1 MARQRRSSSVVS
13 VARPRSNG
21 VANITSTASTLFRRH
36 RSSPEAAILKSEFNT
51 QPVIEA
57 DVRTELKSATDDFIA
72 LNQAVSGNEEE
83 RKKLMLAAAG
93 RLRTA
98 YAAFLAAAPK
108 AEHQSP
114 LSFREWVNTSSK
126 ISREYL
132 IRMTSYEMEASY
144 DALNIRHQQSLNKL
158 VKRLGLGRDG
168 IWDVY
173 WELGLRIVES
183 RDTLDILA
191 RFLSDRASEVE
202 KCNQSEGVGQARDY
216 LYLQKLAKEADIFR
230 SQRANAE
237 RSSRQRK
244 DTTTFAPSD
253 FRELIA
259 HAGEAIEE
267 KKLSNVDG
275 KEEQELTQA
284 NAQTNLG
291 EVTPIALSG
300 PRTATKQS
308 YYSQENSQQ
317 KNTITEGLVSGAIAV
332 QECQGQ
338 DGVGSLTIHNH
349 GTPEKGRGVQS
360 SVDLLDEHS
369 SDFED
374 LGLGAQ
380 DDDST
385 DEDFEMPLPTQDLTL
400 LGEPCQNRANSGGIT
415 QKDHGI
421 TKPDDDSSIKP
432 PEQERYDSRPFNIPA
447 DVSEGSIWTEANPDW
462 QATFWGSDGMLNW
475 HRSLCSP
482 NEIRQLNDREMI
494 NDEIVNGALADL
506 LQGYN
511 ETQHFRL
518 ETSFFWKHISDGNP
532 PWKSCKKWQDF
543 ELIFIPIHES
553 LHWYL
558 VVIGRT
564 EILQGDDVQT
574 QDTNVTNTMSGS
586 GNLPWIMVLDSLQG
600 RQLQHHKVLQE
611 LWKLVSDQSSKP
623 QDMVVPFIEKSPP
636 WTFTQ
641 DNGVDCGLYLI
652 ENMRRC
658 LLYAR
663 GSKQEKSDIVEERFG
678 ARDVLKLRHGIRER
692 IFELKQN
699 QDKMESFN
707 TKGCYNDCGKD
718 SLLLIEDDDYEIIT
732 PSDGENHSKE
742 PTFTQGDTTVSST
755 KPESGKSSIIE
766 SGHSIT
772 LSVRDC
778 LAQFYGPFMDL
789 LPASES
795 MIAPQRIEKTFWCMA
810 KDGNF
815 TSPKPPSLVA
825 LLPEVEG
832 APARPVLPV
841 IQFDTNE
848 FDNLDGSMIDLLKE
862 KHHLELQEY
871 QKQMDMF
878 WKVSKR
884 RSESIQICIQ
894 HQIEA
899 EKRCNLA
906 AALVKLLEQAFLLST
921 DLEDAAQQRWLAQR
935 DTLQQTCQT
944 DILFWDR
951 ATDLTRLRDTE
962 VAKLQE
968 CFCHLSGCR
977 RSAEKMLISWREE
990 LTAMECLLEKSSIAK
1005 AAISRKRKSED

>member
-13 VARPRSNG
+13 VARSRSNG
-21 VANITSTASTLFRRH
+21 VANIASTASTLFRRH
-36 RSSPEAAILKSEFNT
+36 RSSPEVAISKPEFNN

-57 DVRTELKSATDDFIA
+57 DVETELKSATDDFIA

-83 RKKLMLAAAG
+83 RKKLMLAAVG

-132 IRMTSYEMEASY
+132 IRMTSYEMKASY
-144 DALNIRHQQSLNKL
+144 DALNTRHQQSLDKL

-183 RDTLDILA
+183 RDTLDNLA

-202 KCNQSEGVGQARDY
+202 KCNQSEEAGEIRDC

-230 SQRANAE
+230 SQRAKAE
-237 RSSRQRK
+237 RGSRQRK

-259 HAGEAIEE
+259 HAGETTEGE
-267 KKLSNVDG
+267 KFSNVDG
-275 KEEQELTQA
+275 KEVQALTEA
-284 NAQTNLG
+284 KSQTKLG
-291 EVTPIALSG
+291 EVAPFLSSG
-300 PRTATKQS
+300 SRTAAKQT
-308 YYSQENSQQ
+308 YHTQKNSQQ
-317 KNTITEGLVSGAIAV
+317 NNKISEALVSGSTAE
-332 QECQGQ
+332 QEGQGQ
-338 DGVGSLTIHNH
+338 DGVGFLTIHNRE
-349 GTPEKGRGVQS
+349 TPEKGRGIRS
-360 SVDLLDEHS
+360 SEDLLDEHS

-380 DDDST
+380 ADDST
-385 DEDFEMPLPTQDLTL
+385 NEEFEMPLPTQVFTL
-400 LGEPCQNRANSGGIT
+400 LGEPCHS
-415 QKDHGI
+415 
-421 TKPDDDSSIKP
+421 DDDSFIKP
-432 PEQERYDSRPFNIPA
+432 SEQERSDSRPFNVPA
-447 DVSEGSIWTEANPDW
+447 DVSGGIIWTEANPDW
-462 QATFWGSDGMLNW
+462 QARFWGADGVLNW
-475 HRSLCSP
+475 HSSLCSP

-506 LQGYN
+506 LQSYN
-511 ETQHFRL
+511 ATQHYCV
-518 ETSFFWKHISDGNP
+518 ETSFFLKHISDGNP
-532 PWKSCKKWQDF
+532 PWKSYKKWQEF
-543 ELIFIPIHES
+543 ELVFIPVHET

-558 VVIGRT
+558 VVVGRI
-564 EILQGDDVQT
+564 EVLRGDGVQT
-574 QDTNVTNTMSGS
+574 QDTSVTNTMSGS
-586 GNLPWIMVLDSLQG
+586 GNQPWIMIFDSLQG

-611 LWKLVSDQSSKP
+611 LWKLVSDQPSKP
-623 QDMVVPFIEKSPP
+623 QDMIVPFTEKSPP
-636 WTFTQ
+636 WTLTQ

-663 GSKQEKSDIVEERFG
+663 GSKQEKADIVQERFG
-678 ARDVLKLRHGIRER
+678 AKEVLKLRHGIRDR

-699 QDKMESFN
+699 QDKLGSFN
-707 TKGCYNDCGKD
+707 VKECSNDCGRD
-718 SLLLIEDDDYEIIT
+718 SSLLIEDKYEIIRS
-732 PSDGENHSKE
+732 SDGEKHSKT
-742 PTFTQGDTTVSST
+742 PTFTQGGTSVSNT
-755 KPESGKSSIIE
+755 NLEAGTSSIIE
-766 SGHSIT
+766 SDHSIM

-795 MIAPQRIEKTFWCMA
+795 MIAPQRIEKTLWCMA

-815 TSPKPPSLVA
+815 TSPKAPSLVA

-832 APARPVLPV
+832 VPARPVLPV
-841 IQFDTNE
+841 IQFDTDE

-862 KHHLELQEY
+862 KHHLQLQEY
-871 QKQMDMF
+871 QKHMNMF

-884 RSESIQICIQ
+884 RSESIQVCIQ

-899 EKRCNLA
+899 ETRYNLV
-906 AALVKLLEQAFLLST
+906 AALVQLLEKSFSLST

-935 DTLQQTCQT
+935 DALQQTCQT
-944 DILFWDR
+944 DVLFWDQV
-951 ATDLTRLRDTE
+951 TDLTRHRDTE

-990 LTAMECLLEKSSIAK
+990 VTAMKALLEKSSIAK
-1005 AAISRKRKSED
+1005 AAISRKRKSDD